1 MSTADQR
8 LTFDTEMADFAAAEA
23 DAPELHAEVFA
34 ETGTKRR
41 SASAQAQLRKAVAL
55 CAATGDFLAAVAG
68 VCAAGMVEHA
78 LGGWAGQQ
86 AMHGAMQR
94 AIQEP
99 GRAATALTL
108 LAGLLV
114 VLLLR
119 NDRSYFEGGSLL
131 QIRETERA
139 LRSSTL
145 TLLMLAPIGFLLG
158 VRVHV
163 GVLLAAFLAMPLFLI
178 LEKQVLAGAIRALH
192 SRGWGVERV
201 VVCGSAGA
209 ARRIVS
215 ALLDSPQLGMRP
227 VAVID
232 DGAVAQIG
240 PQMGPRMGWM
250 PALGYRGRNAIPLRH
265 GPVTPMLLKSCG
277 CDVLVIAGEN
287 ASAKQTVGLA
297 RAAKQMGMRLAYL
310 ANSAADEWQ
319 VCDTFHIDGLMLTAV
334 ADPALPTRY
343 ALAKRA
349 MDLAVTFVLLV
360 LLAPLLLAIAILV
373 RLDSQGPA
381 LFVQKRV
388 GLHGRIFKIFKFRT
402 MHTGVAKYD
411 VSPATADDCRITRV
425 GRMLRRTSLDELPQL
440 LNVLLGDMSLVG
452 PRPEMPFLVAMHPG
466 QHRPRLQATPGIT
479 GLWQLSADREFQIH
493 ENLHYD
499 LYYIRN
505 RTFFLDA
512 AILIHTIFFA
522 MHGV

>member
-8 LTFDTEMADFAAAEA
+8 LTFDTEMADFAEAEA
-23 DAPELHAEVFA
+23 DAPELHAEVLA
-34 ETGTKRR
+34 EIGVRRR
-41 SASAQAQLRKAVAL
+41 SASAQAPLRRTVAF
-55 CAATGDFLAAVAG
+55 CAAMGDFLAAVAG
-68 VCAAGMVEHA
+68 ISAAEMVERA
-78 LGGWAGQQ
+78 LGGAQ
-86 AMHGAMQR
+86 AQRAMRIQGAMQG
-94 AIQEP
+94 P
-99 GRAATALTL
+99 GHAVEALAL

-114 VLLLR
+114 MLLLR
-119 NDRSYFEGGSLL
+119 NDRSYLEGGSLL

-145 TLLMLAPIGFLLG
+145 TLLMLAPIAFLLG
-158 VRVHV
+158 VRTPIS
-163 GVLLAAFLAMPLFLI
+163 AFLAALVAIPLFLI
-178 LEKQVLAGAIRALH
+178 VEKQVLAGIIRALQ

-201 VVCGSAGA
+201 VVYGPGGA

-232 DGAVAQIG
+232 DGAMPSIG
-240 PQMGPRMGWM
+240 PSVGPQMGWM
-250 PALGYRGRNAIPLRH
+250 PALGYKGRNAIPVRH
-265 GPVTPMLLKSCG
+265 GPATPMLLKSCR

-287 ASAKQTVGLA
+287 ASAMQTAGLA
-297 RAAKQMGMRLAYL
+297 RAAKQMGMRVAYL
-310 ANSAADEWQ
+310 ANSGMEEWQ
-319 VCDTFHIDGLMLTAV
+319 VSETITVDGLMLTAM
-334 ADPALPTRY
+334 AEPTPPARY
-343 ALAKRA
+343 AVTKRA
-349 MDLAVTFVLLV
+349 LDLAVTLVLLV
-360 LLAPLLLAIAILV
+360 LLAPLLLAIAVLI
-373 RLDSQGPA
+373 RFDSQGPA

-388 GLHGRIFKIFKFRT
+388 GLHGRIFEIFKFRT

-411 VSPATADDCRITRV
+411 VSPATAADCRITRV
-425 GRMLRRTSLDELPQL
+425 GRFLRRASLDELPQL

-452 PRPEMPFLVAMHPG
+452 PRPEMPFLVAMHPA

-493 ENLHYD
+493 ENLDYD

-522 MHGV
+522 TQGV

>member
-34 ETGTKRR
+34 EIGTRRR
-41 SASAQAQLRKAVAL
+41 SASAQAQLRKAVAI
-55 CAATGDFLAAVAG
+55 CAAAGDFLAAVAG
-68 VCAAGMVEHA
+68 VSAAGMVGRA
-78 LGGWAGQQ
+78 LGGSAGRQ
-86 AMHGAMQR
+86 AMHGAVQR
-94 AIQEP
+94 VIQGP
-99 GRAATALTL
+99 GRAAMALTL

-119 NDRSYFEGGSLL
+119 NDRSYIEGGSLL

-145 TLLMLAPIGFLLG
+145 TLLMLVPIGFLFG
-158 VRVHV
+158 VRVHA
-163 GVLLAAFLAMPLFLI
+163 GVFLAAFIAMPLFLI
-178 LEKQVLAGAIRALH
+178 LEKQILAGAIRALY

-201 VVCGSAGA
+201 VVCGSGGA

-215 ALLDSPQLGMRP
+215 ALFDSPQLGMRP

-232 DGAVAQIG
+232 DGAV
-240 PQMGPRMGWM
+240 PQVGPRIGWI
-250 PALGYRGRNAIPLRH
+250 PALGYRGRGAVPVRH
-265 GPVTPMLLKSCG
+265 GPATPMLLKLCG
-277 CDVLVIAGEN
+277 CDVLVIAGED
-287 ASAKQTVGLA
+287 AGAKQTAGLA
-297 RAAKQMGMRLAYL
+297 RAAKHMGMRVAYL
-310 ANSAADEWQ
+310 ANSGVDEWQ
-319 VCDTFHIDGLMLTAV
+319 VCEAFNIDGLVLTAM
-334 ADPALPTRY
+334 ADPVQPTRY

-349 MDLAVTFVLLV
+349 ADLAVTFVLLV
-360 LLAPLLLAIAILV
+360 LLAPLLLAIALLI
-373 RLDSQGPA
+373 RFDSQGPA

-388 GLHGRIFKIFKFRT
+388 GLHGRIFEIFKFRT
-402 MHTGVAKYD
+402 MHTGVAKYH

-425 GRMLRRTSLDELPQL
+425 GRILRRTSLDELPQL

-452 PRPEMPFLVAMHPG
+452 PRPEMPFLVAMHPA
-466 QHRPRLQATPGIT
+466 QHRPRLQAPPGIT